1 MFVVFFLFFLVFIKK
16 KVMKI
21 RITEGQ
27 LKRLINEQ
35 DNNYLSRVEKI
46 DSSIIELIN
55 TIRSSGLPET
65 TIIGQTGKII
75 SWVPSSKD
83 STKGSF
89 NIFKVTPEGGI
100 PFIKDLGKITYR
112 GDASGPKDIVVG
124 STLYKDGKV
133 PAVNSYGKTT
143 LEQLNNV
150 WSVNGNKSKQVLNI
164 ARQFVD
170 RNRETFIKEFKRVTR
185 NGWAIKTLWG
195 DNPQPK
201 QNLSGSQY
209 GKFFLNKLNPLPR
222 DIVRRVIRDEEL
234 EDHLTY
240 KVDNFNS
247 EGNYPNNPIPFP
259 QPVKP
264 GSGYPLA

>member
-1 MFVVFFLFFLVFIKK
+1 
-16 KVMKI
+16 MKI
-21 RITEGQ
+21 RITEDQ

-35 DNNYLSRVEKI
+35 DNNYLSHVEKI

-65 TIIGQTGKII
+65 TILGQTGKII

-89 NIFKVTPEGGI
+89 NIFKVIPESGI

-112 GDASGPKDIVVG
+112 GQKSGLNDIKIG
-124 STLYKDGKV
+124 SKLYTDGKA
-133 PAVNSYGKTT
+133 PSVNSYGKTT

-150 WSVNGNKSKQVLNI
+150 WSVNGNKSQQVLNI

-170 RNRETFIKEFKRVTR
+170 RYNETFKKEFNRATR
-185 NGWAIKTLWG
+185 KQWAIKTLWG

-201 QNLSGSQY
+201 QDLSGSQY
-209 GKFFLNKLNPLPR
+209 YFGFVNKLNPLPKR
-222 DIVRRVIRDEEL
+222 IVTTIIQDFDLVR
-234 EDHLTY
+234 HLTY

-247 EGNYPNNPIPFP
+247 EGKYPNNPIPVP
-259 QPVKP
+259 QPVSP

>member
-1 MFVVFFLFFLVFIKK
+1 
-16 KVMKI
+16 MKI
-21 RITEGQ
+21 RITERQ

-35 DNNYLSRVEKI
+35 DNNYLSHVKNI
-46 DSSIIELIN
+46 DSSIIDLIDK
-55 TIRSSGLPET
+55 IRSSGLPET
-65 TIIGQTGKII
+65 TILGQTGKII

-89 NIFKVTPEGGI
+89 NIFKVISEGGI
-100 PFIKDLGKITYR
+100 PFIKEIGGITYR
-112 GDASGPKDIVVG
+112 GQKSDLNDIKIG
-124 STLYKDGKV
+124 SQLYKDGKLPKV
-133 PAVNSYGKTT
+133 SSYGKTT

-170 RNRETFIKEFKRVTR
+170 RNSETFIEEFKRVTR
-185 NGWAIKTLWG
+185 NQWAIKTLWG
-195 DNPQPK
+195 DNPVK
-201 QNLSGSQY
+201 KEESQY
-209 GKFFLNKLNPLPR
+209 KKFFFNKLNPLPK
-222 DIVRRVIRDEEL
+222 DIVETIIKDLEL
-234 EDHLTY
+234 EDHLSY

-247 EGNYPNNPIPFP
+247 DGNYPNNPIPLP

>member
-1 MFVVFFLFFLVFIKK
+1 
-16 KVMKI
+16 MKI
-21 RITEGQ
+21 RITESQ

-46 DSSIIELIN
+46 DPSILDLIN

-65 TIIGQTGKII
+65 TILGQTGKII
-75 SWVPSSKD
+75 SWVPSSED

-89 NIFKVTPEGGI
+89 NIFKVIPEGGI

-112 GDASGPKDIVVG
+112 GDSSELKDIVVG
-124 STLYKDGKV
+124 SQLYKDGKL
-133 PAVNSYGKTT
+133 PKVNSYGKTT
-143 LEQLNNV
+143 LEQMNNV

-164 ARQFVD
+164 ARQFVA
-170 RNRETFIKEFKRVTR
+170 RNRETFKKEFKRVTR
-185 NGWAIKTLWG
+185 NQWAIKTLWG

-201 QNLSGSQY
+201 QNLAGSQY
-209 GKFFLNKLNPLPR
+209 GKFFLDKLNPLPK
-222 DIVRRVIRDEEL
+222 DLVGRVIRDEEL

-247 EGNYPNNPIPFP
+247 EGNYPNITPPVP

-264 GSGYPLA
+264 GSGYPLS